1 MKRKLTSLLI
11 AISALFM
18 MKAQAQ
24 ETPENPLDT
33 LTRSVAAIRSEL
45 DVLKRIKLSGYVQS
59 QFQVADSAGISSFA
73 GGDFPANVDKRFKV
87 RRAEF
92 KTMYDNGKTNIVAN
106 IDVTQNGVNIKDA
119 YGRFTEQWL
128 KA

>member
-11 AISALFM
+11 ALSALFM

-24 ETPENPLDT
+24 ETQENPLDT

-73 GGDFPANVDKRFKV
+73 GGDFPATGGSSKSTVNEV
-87 RRAEF
+87 RPGSSQYVPGYRPVSDDGSRQEH
-92 KTMYDNGKTNIVAN
+92 D
-106 IDVTQNGVNIKDA
+106 
-119 YGRFTEQWL
+119 
-128 KA
+128 